1 MANIKL
7 QKVFKNAFPLEES
20 KIVTQYYHL
29 TRRKNSRKYFDEFD
43 KIWEQKW
50 LAICALQLDKVDRLN
65 MLDIGAGPGIFAW
78 MCVSL
83 GHLVDIT
90 ELPFDTEIIEND
102 NLHYFEDLKTSY
114 ELDKTVNTYRWEITK
129 ETDEFPIEK
138 QYDLITIQ
146 RSNFDIGWEEKNYL
160 KFINLC
166 FDGIVS
172 NGRIFWMCA
181 KEQSDTLEMACKKA
195 DISHIRY
202 PKSRIGKGK
211 LGIFEIYK

>member
-1 MANIKL
+1 MARIKL

-50 LAICALQLDKVDRLN
+50 LAISALKLDKVDRLN

-160 KFINLC
+160 KFINP
-166 FDGIVS
+166 
-172 NGRIFWMCA
+172 RI
-181 KEQSDTLEMACKKA
+181 KN
-195 DISHIRY
+195 R
-202 PKSRIGKGK
+202 
-211 LGIFEIYK
+211 